1 MKQRVK
7 QGLYILLAVV
17 AFALLIIVVINSQ
30 SPESL
35 MTPPEAA
42 GDYKDIQNVIEK
54 SIGSEIILKAPNEGE
69 YTTSITFVDLNADDA
84 NDAVAFYRLKN
95 DDTSAIYMSVL
106 IRQHSK
112 WIASEAVRG
121 QGNDVLEF
129 SYGDMDYDSISE
141 IIVGWS
147 MFDSKD
153 NNTLSVYT
161 VSSQKSKAVV
171 NENDSLI
178 YTKMCVTDVCGEG
191 RKEILL
197 LKNTYNDED
206 SLAKATVYVFEDSKL
221 SPISSINIVSS
232 VSEYKKLQTQL
243 LDNKN
248 VFFVDGVIES
258 DSMITEILYW
268 DNSLNKLVSPT
279 NTQGAYPQT
288 LRKGTVCSTDINSD
302 SILEIPFENVSI
314 GKPYINLTD
323 WKQFDMKEY
332 KTVMHGV
339 CTDELIFNFPDSWK
353 NNVVVTKKGS
363 VWSFYDISSGNN
375 DKLFDLVAAGLSDW
389 QQFSK
394 DYDKLKI
401 DYGTIYGVKLTS
413 SKSKLALNRN
423 EIAKAIVN
431 IR

>member
-1 MKQRVK
+1 MKQRVR

-17 AFALLIIVVINSQ
+17 AFALLVIVVINSQ

-54 SIGSEIILKAPNEGE
+54 SIGNEIILKAPNEGT
-69 YTTSITFVDLNADDA
+69 YTTSITFVDLNSDDA

-106 IRQHSK
+106 IKQHSK
-112 WIASEAVRG
+112 WIASEAVKG

-129 SYGDMDYDSISE
+129 SYGDMDYDSVSE
-141 IIVGWS
+141 IIVGWN

-171 NENDSLI
+171 KEKDSLI
-178 YTKMCVTDVCGEG
+178 YTKMSVTDISGEG

-206 SLAKATVYVFEDSKL
+206 SPANATVYIFEDGKL
-221 SPISSINIVSS
+221 SPISSLSIVPS
-232 VSEYKKLQTQL
+232 VTEYKKLQTQTL
-243 LDNKN
+243 NNKN
-248 VFFVDGVIES
+248 IFFLDGVVES
-258 DSMITEILYW
+258 DSMITEIFYW
-268 DNSLNKLVSPT
+268 DNTQNKLVSAT
-279 NTQGAYPQT
+279 NSQSKYPQT

-302 SILEIPFENVSI
+302 SVIEIPFENESI
-314 GKPYINLTD
+314 GKPYISLTD
-323 WKQFDMKEY
+323 WKQFDMSEY
-332 KTVMHGV
+332 RTVLHGV
-339 CTDELIFNFPDSWK
+339 CTDELIFNFPEKW
-353 NNVVVTKKGS
+353 NGNVALTKKGS
-363 VWSFYDISSGNN
+363 VWSFYDITSSENE
-375 DKLFDLVAAGLSDW
+375 KLFDLVAAGLSDW
-389 QQFSK
+389 QQYSK

-413 SKSKLALNRN
+413 SKSKLALNKN

>member
-7 QGLYILLAVV
+7 QGLYILLAIV
-17 AFALLIIVVINSQ
+17 AFALLVIVVINSQ

-69 YTTSITFVDLNADDA
+69 YTTSITFIDLNSDDD

-106 IRQHSK
+106 IKQHSK
-112 WIASEAVRG
+112 WTASEAVRG

-141 IIVGWS
+141 IIVGWN

-161 VSSQKSKAVV
+161 VSAQKGKAVV
-171 NENDSLI
+171 HENDSLI
-178 YTKMCVTDVCGEG
+178 YTKMCVTDICGEG

-197 LKNTYNDED
+197 LKTTYNDED
-206 SLAKATVYVFEDSKL
+206 SPAKATVYVFEDSKL

-232 VSEYKKLQTQL
+232 VSEYKNLQTQMF
-243 LDNKN
+243 DNKA
-248 VFFVDGVIES
+248 VFFVDGVVES

-268 DNSLNKLVSPT
+268 DSSANKLVSAT
-279 NTQGAYPQT
+279 DSQNSYPET
-288 LRKGTVCSTDINSD
+288 FRKGTVCSTDINAD
-302 SILEIPFENVSI
+302 YKIEIPFENQSL
-314 GKPYINLTD
+314 GSPYINLTD
-323 WKQFDMKEY
+323 WKQFDMKDF
-332 KTVMHGV
+332 KTVLHGV
-339 CTDELIFNFPDSWK
+339 CTDELIFNFPEKWNGAVAVS
-353 NNVVVTKKGS
+353 KKGS
-363 VWSFYDISSGNN
+363 VWSFYDITSGESE
-375 DKLFDLVAAGLSDW
+375 KLFDLVAAGLSDW

-413 SKSKLALNRN
+413 SKSKLALNKN
-423 EIAKAIVN
+423 EIAKSIVN